1 MNKLHT
7 ILLIDDDPATNFLH
21 DLIIQK
27 ENCTTNIVC
36 KQSAEE
42 ALVYLRSK
50 VEGAYP
56 HPELI
61 FLDINMPGM
70 NGWEFLDEYKNIEK
84 IEDAGKI
91 VVMLTTSLDSSDRN
105 KAGKIKEITQFK
117 TKPLTGKII
126 REVLATNLPK
136 IFGPDS

>member
-21 DLIIQK
+21 NLIIQK
-27 ENCTTNIVC
+27 ENCTANIIC

-50 VEGAYP
+50 VKGEYP

-70 NGWEFLDEYKNIEK
+70 NGWEFLNEYKNIEK
-84 IEDAGKI
+84 IQEAGKI
-91 VVMLTTSLDSSDRN
+91 LVMLTTSLDFSDRD

-117 TKPLTGKII
+117 TKPLTSEII
-126 REVLATNLPK
+126 RDVLTTNFSK
-136 IFGPDS
+136 TFG